1 MDKNFLTPQIFLAI
15 LRAIQKTVEA
25 TGYLVANRI
34 AEKFTKAASKTTPED
49 PSKSPA
55 QIEETSIQPIRIPKE
70 KYILPEIGNKL
81 LMNIDFYFYSVYSK
95 NEASSKH

>member
-34 AEKFTKAASKTTPED
+34 AEKFTKPASKTTPED

-55 QIEETSIQPIRIPKE
+55 
-70 KYILPEIGNKL
+70 
-81 LMNIDFYFYSVYSK
+81 
-95 NEASSKH
+95 